1 MERKRAGAVV
11 AAAVLTLL
19 AGGATSAA
27 AEVHTVRIGGG
38 SGIVFGHNKPIPA
51 QNAEWCTLTA
61 IGYDRTGE
69 LVGLTNAHCF
79 YDTDGKQTLGDK
91 VYYDKT
97 PAGTAAAPLKTSET
111 DLETGV
117 IGTVEYVS
125 KSNPVGS
132 PSDPGLDYSVIK
144 FDKTKVVPTQTVGET
159 TITGIGS
166 PPVPGTRMC
175 KQGQTSGLT
184 CGFELSTSG
193 PYFGHT
199 ILEFPGDSGSPVVLN
214 GKLIGN
220 QWAAGLSTSMV
231 AIKADLD
238 SRGGIGAGFT
248 VAS

>member
-1 MERKRAGAVV
+1 MKRTRAGAVV

-19 AGGATSAA
+19 AGEAASASSAA
-27 AEVHTVRIGGG
+27 PTVRIGGG
-38 SGIVFGHNKPIPA
+38 SGIVFGHNQPIPA

-79 YDTDGKQTLGDK
+79 YDANGNKTLGDK

-97 PAGTAAAPLKTSET
+97 APGTAASPLNTSET

-125 KSNPVGS
+125 KSNPVAS
-132 PSDPGLDYSVIK
+132 PNDPGLDYSVIK
-144 FDKTKVVPTQTVGET
+144 FDRTKVVPTSTVGET

-175 KQGQTSGLT
+175 KQGQSSGLT

-193 PYFGHT
+193 PYFAHT

-220 QWAAGLSTSMV
+220 QWVAGLSTSMV

-238 SRGGIGAGFT
+238 SRGEIGAGFT
-248 VAS
+248 VAP